1 MKAILKKIRFEKEEP
16 NIKPTLDNVEAFDFT
31 PNKTKDFKPEHIQE
45 LDKDYKDTSKAKEF
59 NEAVIKTPEDTG
71 IKSFVFGNYFQDDPF
86 EEFSGMKAEQV
97 PDKYLDGYYMHRL
110 KGKTNKDV
118 MEMRFLRDY
127 ESFLDELGVSDEEE
141 EDPFAGLSDM
151 LRGEEEFYSLGGV
164 KQNRAALQK
173 LYGRFKASVNGP
185 VPIGPDFLTG
195 DLPIG
200 GALSTTSS
208 RSASRA
214 SSRSGTRASSP
225 ITVGEA
231 NTGEPDEPL
240 PELEMTEEAK
250 VEAREK
256 IAKLN
261 KNARGFLARKK
272 LIREVIPKAEKE
284 MRANKNLVNLVHRKM
299 EKERKKQI
307 SKNLGE
313 IIQETE
319 QLMKSRAEKKA
330 SGIPKPIPP
339 PRFSE
344 GPPAPAQAPAP
355 AEPKQEPKQAGT
367 TNIPKPKSRSSSASR
382 QIRDLPEAPGS
393 TTAQMI
399 QEAINDYQSVLS
411 GKDESAKLSKE
422 ELTLLKKHNNLL
434 MTGKTTDSSTVKTL
448 KSKLESFK
456 LDLRLKNL
464 PSPEKRAMQK
474 ASEAAGGGTLA
485 EQKK

>member
-1 MKAILKKIRFEKEEP
+1 
-16 NIKPTLDNVEAFDFT
+16 
-31 PNKTKDFKPEHIQE
+31 
-45 LDKDYKDTSKAKEF
+45 
-59 NEAVIKTPEDTG
+59 
-71 IKSFVFGNYFQDDPF
+71 
-86 EEFSGMKAEQV
+86 
-97 PDKYLDGYYMHRL
+97 
-110 KGKTNKDV
+110 
-118 MEMRFLRDY
+118 
-127 ESFLDELGVSDEEE
+127 
-141 EDPFAGLSDM
+141 
-151 LRGEEEFYSLGGV
+151 
-164 KQNRAALQK
+164 
-173 LYGRFKASVNGP
+173 
-185 VPIGPDFLTG
+185 
-195 DLPIG
+195 
-200 GALSTTSS
+200 
-208 RSASRA
+208 
-214 SSRSGTRASSP
+214 
-225 ITVGEA
+225 
-231 NTGEPDEPL
+231 
-240 PELEMTEEAK
+240 
-250 VEAREK
+250 
-256 IAKLN
+256 
-261 KNARGFLARKK
+261 
-272 LIREVIPKAEKE
+272 
-284 MRANKNLVNLVHRKM
+284 M

-330 SGIPKPIPP
+330 SGIPKPILP

-344 GPPAPAQAPAP
+344 GPPAPAQAPA
-355 AEPKQEPKQAGT
+355 EPKQAGT
-367 TNIPKPKSRSSSASR
+367 TNIPKPKSRSSSAAR
-382 QIRDLPEAPGS
+382 AIRDLPEAPGS